1 MEFEPRFCLL
11 GPLLVRQDEAVVP
24 IAAGKQR
31 VLLAALLLNPGR
43 ATSADELA
51 ELLWEAGPPASARDT
66 VHNYVKR
73 LRQAL
78 RDTDRTLVTTQ
89 PDGYLL
95 RVGADEVDISRFEAM
110 TARARQALRAG
121 RCEQAA
127 SGLRGALS
135 LWRGQPL
142 ADVPCD
148 FLVVRHAPRLAE
160 MRLQALEGR
169 IEADLLCG
177 RQSEVMIELQA
188 LAAAE
193 PLRERLHAL
202 LMLALCRD
210 GRRSDALAAFRHAR
224 RVLIDEVGVEP
235 GADLQ
240 RLHRQILG
248 GDPALDADSANV
260 RAGTK
265 VPPVVP
271 RQLPTTVAHFVGR
284 GPELNQLDTMAAA
297 AGGPADAVMI
307 AVIGGTAGVGKT
319 ALAVHWAHRAADRF
333 PDGQLYVNLRGFGPG
348 GAPMQS
354 ADGLG
359 GFLEALQPGAAIPA
373 GLDARAGLYRS
384 MTAGKRLLVILDN
397 ARDADQVRPLLPGS
411 PGSMVLITS
420 RDRLAGLAAT
430 EGAPLL
436 TLGVLGEA
444 EARAMVVA
452 RAGPM
457 RPAAEPFAVAEITE
471 LCGRLPLA
479 LAVAAARAAARPA
492 LSLAELAAEL
502 RDARDRLDALDAGEP
517 AASARA
523 VFSWSYRSL
532 TEPATRMFRLLG
544 LHPSADIGVSAA
556 ASLAGVS
563 VGHARGMLDELARAH
578 IAAEPAIGRFG
589 MHDLL
594 RVYARERVQA
604 DETQAERQAAT
615 RRMLDH
621 YLHAAHAM
629 SQLLNPPRGAL
640 PLAPREPGALGE
652 DLRAYQEA
660 WSWAEAEYRVLLEVV
675 PLAAGTGF
683 SRHAWQLAW
692 ALETFLS
699 RRGRWHELAH
709 IHRLALGAAAEA
721 GDVTGQAHAHCGIGW
736 TCVFQGGYDD
746 GLRHLHQAARL
757 FRQLGELSGEAQALF
772 RVGQAFWRQGRHLE
786 ARRSAQ
792 RALDLYRMSG
802 DRFGEA
808 GALNNIGLC
817 DIHLGA
823 YEGGL
828 DSCQRA
834 LAVFQELGYRRGEA
848 NALDSVGDAYHRLGR
863 IPDALAC
870 YQRSLGA
877 FRELGDRY
885 NQAEILTHLA
895 AAHQASGDDHA
906 AGECL
911 EEALAILTELKH
923 RDADEVRARLRGLAA
938 PKASVG

>member
-1 MEFEPRFCLL
+1 MAVEPRFCLL
-11 GPLLVRQDEAVVP
+11 GPLLVRRGDAVVP

-51 ELLWEAGPPASARDT
+51 ELLWKAGPPASARET

-78 RDTDRTLVTTQ
+78 GDADRTLVTTQ
-89 PDGYLL
+89 ADGYLL
-95 RVGADEVDISRFEAM
+95 GVDADDVDIWRFEAA
-110 TARARQALRAG
+110 TARAHQALRAG
-121 RCEQAA
+121 RSEPAA
-127 SGLRGALS
+127 RELRDALS
-135 LWRGQPL
+135 LWRGKPL
-142 ADVPCD
+142 SDVPCD
-148 FLVVRHAPRLAE
+148 QLVVRHAPRLEE
-160 MRLQALEGR
+160 MRLLALEGR

-177 RQSEVMIELQA
+177 RPPEVMIELQA
-188 LAAAE
+188 LTAAE

-202 LMLALCRD
+202 LMLALYRD

-240 RLHRQILG
+240 RLHRQILDD
-248 GDPALDADSANV
+248 DPALDAGRDPLP
-260 RAGTK
+260 AGTM
-265 VPPVVP
+265 VPAVVP
-271 RQLPTTVAHFVGR
+271 RQLPATVAHFAGR
-284 GPELNQLDTMAAA
+284 EPELNQLDAMAAA

-319 ALAVHWAHRAADRF
+319 ALAVHWAHRAAGRF
-333 PDGQLYVNLRGFGPG
+333 PDGQLYVDLRGFGPDG
-348 GAPMQS
+348 TPMPS

-359 GFLEALQPGAAIPA
+359 GFLEALQPATAIPA

-384 MTAGKRLLVILDN
+384 LTAGKRLLVILDN
-397 ARDADQVRPLLPGS
+397 ARGADQVRPLLPGS

-420 RDRLAGLAAT
+420 RDRLAGLAASQ
-430 EGAPLL
+430 GAPLL
-436 TLGVLGEA
+436 TLDVLDEA

-452 RAGPM
+452 RAGPR

-523 VFSWSYRSL
+523 VFSWSYQSL
-532 TEPATRMFRLLG
+532 TGPAARMFRLLG

-556 ASLAGVS
+556 ASLAGVG
-563 VGHARGMLDELARAH
+563 VEHARGMLDELARAH

-589 MHDLL
+589 LHDLL
-594 RVYARERVQA
+594 RAYARERA
-604 DETQAERQAAT
+604 RGDETQAERQAAT
-615 RRMLDH
+615 RRMLGH
-621 YLHAAHAM
+621 YLYAAHAM
-629 SQLLNPPRGAL
+629 SQMLNPPRGAL
-640 PLAPREPGALGE
+640 PLAPREPGTLGE
-652 DLRAYQEA
+652 DFRTYQQA

-675 PLAAGTGF
+675 PLAADAGF
-683 SRHAWQLAW
+683 ARHAWQLAW

-699 RRGRWHELAH
+699 RRGRWPELGH
-709 IHRLALGAAAEA
+709 VHRLALGAAAGA

-746 GLRHLHQAARL
+746 GLRHLEQAARL
-757 FRQLGELSGEAQALF
+757 FRQLGERSSEAQAHF
-772 RVGQAFWRQGRHLE
+772 RIGQAFWRQGRHQE

-792 RALDLYRMSG
+792 RALDLYRTSG

-823 YEGGL
+823 CEGGL

-848 NALDSVGDAYHRLGR
+848 NVLDSLGDAYHRLGR
-863 IPDALAC
+863 NHDAVAC
-870 YQRSLGA
+870 FQQSLSA
-877 FRELGDRY
+877 FRELGDRF
-885 NQAEILTHLA
+885 NQAEILAHLA
-895 AAHQASGDDHA
+895 AAYQVGGDDRA
-906 AGECL
+906 ARDCL
-911 EEALAILTELKH
+911 EQALDILTELKH
-923 RDADEVRARLRGLAA
+923 RDADQVRARLRDLDAA
-938 PKASVG
+938 RVSAG